1 MEGGEDGEGREEKN
15 EEGGR
20 VSGEGVY
27 ERSKWEDQLRIEID
41 EMEKGKSKCEE
52 EMGGKV
58 EVRREETEKMG
69 RKIGR

>member
-1 MEGGEDGEGREEKN
+1 M
-15 EEGGR
+15 
-20 VSGEGVY
+20 
-27 ERSKWEDQLRIEID
+27 RIEID